1 MLKLTTAVAKSLTL
15 PPGKRDKTY
24 FDSDI
29 AAFGVR
35 VRAGGS
41 RNWVVQYKIAGKNR
55 RLVLGGV
62 HALDAGKA
70 RAMAKDALA
79 AIRLGNDPVAQ
90 KLDARMRAGDT
101 FGALLPRF
109 LARQRTEL
117 KPRSYEETERHLMV
131 QCRSFHPRPFDPPHH
146 FSPPRRARPE
156 QRPGRQ

>member
-24 FDSDI
+24 FDSDL

-90 KLDARMRAGDT
+90 KLDARVRASET
-101 FGALLPRF
+101 FG
-109 LARQRTEL
+109 
-117 KPRSYEETERHLMV
+117 
-131 QCRSFHPRPFDPPHH
+131 
-146 FSPPRRARPE
+146 
-156 QRPGRQ
+156 